1 MDSMIVRERNQE
13 LILIQQDHHAAISGD
28 IVKQWKKDYFLGDDL
43 RSSVEFAAYQHDCGW
58 KEFDKQPFLN
68 DKEAIPYSF
77 FDFPILPKI
86 VLYKHGIDVVQQ
98 VDSYAAL
105 LCSEHYKRFLLNHTS
120 LEAQE
125 FVTAENTRQQSI
137 IATLNEFN
145 KRLFNFHYGLI
156 QFSDNLSLYLCLN
169 EPGIAMN
176 AGHSFFKDGIPM
188 NQELHEFCDEHLQL
202 HWKNENTVVLDDF
215 PFEQPFD
222 VVIKQKAIPK
232 ADLSAKGLI
241 ASYEE
246 ATFEEWNVT
255 ITTL

>member
-1 MDSMIVRERNQE
+1 MIVRERDHDF
-13 LILIQQDHHAAISGD
+13 ILIQQDHHAAISGD
-28 IVKQWKKDYFLGDDL
+28 IVKQWKKDYFLGEAL

-68 DKEAIPYSF
+68 DENGIPYSF
-77 FDFPILPKI
+77 YDFPVLPKI
-86 VLYKHGIDVVQQ
+86 VLYKHGIDVVEQ

-125 FVTAENTRQQSI
+125 FVTAENTRQQAI
-137 IATLNEFN
+137 MDARNEFN
-145 KRLFNFHYGLI
+145 KRLFNFHYSI
-156 QFSDNLSLYLCLN
+156 VQFSDNLSLYLCIN
-169 EPGIAMN
+169 EPGITKESE
-176 AGHSFFKDGIPM
+176 HSFFKEGIPM
-188 NQELHEFCDEHLQL
+188 SQALQEFCNAHLQL

-222 VVIKQKAIPK
+222 VIIKLKVIPK
-232 ADLSAKGLI
+232 VDLSAKGLV

-246 ATFEEWNVT
+246 AAFEEWKVT
-255 ITTL
+255 LTAP